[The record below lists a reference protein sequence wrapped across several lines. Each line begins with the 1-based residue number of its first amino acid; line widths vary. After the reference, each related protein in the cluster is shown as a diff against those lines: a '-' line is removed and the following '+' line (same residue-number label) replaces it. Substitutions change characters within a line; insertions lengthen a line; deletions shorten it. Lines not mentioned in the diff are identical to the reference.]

1 MLRLAKMILLTNN
14 VAFMSFIHSIKA
26 MLLLIDCKDE
36 VSTSKKWT
44 RNVVN
49 NGNEDDSALKMKPAE
64 VTYGDLG

>member
-1 MLRLAKMILLTNN
+1 MLFLL
-14 VAFMSFIHSIKA
+14 SIKA

-44 RNVVN
+44 RSTVN
-49 NGNEDDSALKMKPAE
+49 NGNEDGDTLKVKPAE